1 MKKSLLAL
9 FAFLCFSSL
18 ALAAPPRTG
27 QTVVDDDPAVEI
39 GSAVGRVSLTLV
51 NTSATVIAFCGPLGI
66 DATDGL
72 PLLPNSSFTFNE
84 SNAAFF
90 SVPPATTAIYC
101 VTASGSTT
109 IGFWETVR

>member
-27 QTVVDDDPAVEI
+27 QTLIDDDPAVEI
-39 GSAVGRVSLTLV
+39 GSPVGRVSLTLV
-51 NTSATVIAFCGPLGI
+51 NTSTTVTAYCGPLGI
-66 DATDGL
+66 DATDGM
-72 PLLPNSSFTFNE
+72 PLLPVSSFTFNE

-90 SVPPATTAIYC
+90 AVPAATTTIVC
-101 VTASGSTT
+101 LTASGSTT